1 LLKGFELKPEDD
13 FLDSRKPML
22 VNKDCTI
29 GLAAQD
35 KSLRNY
41 FYKMPM
47 PMK

>member
-29 GLAAQD
+29 GWLLP

-41 FYKMPM
+41 FKMPM

>member
-29 GLAAQD
+29 GWLPKTNHCAT
-35 KSLRNY
+35 